1 MFTCAFVSPGKHE
14 LLLNP
19 MITGE
24 RPLTAIVTAHL
35 IKISLLICIHELLS
49 CTLGFKKSVLDM
61 GKISAFIVQKYG
73 VSKWRIWQDRG
84 RVIEAE
90 YNKVVM
96 IRWSRQS
103 ICNKIVITIGGYNN
117 LLKQRLDF
125 LEWVV
130 QNHL

>member
-1 MFTCAFVSPGKHE
+1 
-14 LLLNP
+14 

-35 IKISLLICIHELLS
+35 IKTSLLICVHELPS

-73 VSKWRIWQDRG
+73 VSKWRIWQDIG

-90 YNKVVM
+90 YNKVVTT
-96 IRWSRQS
+96 
-103 ICNKIVITIGGYNN
+103 KY
-117 LLKQRLDF
+117 L
-125 LEWVV
+125 
-130 QNHL
+130 